1 MNEHLV
7 EQVSGLRFP
16 AQLPETLLE
25 VEQHFDAPRIDD
37 IPAAVRAALRGSK
50 PMQRI
55 RPGMRVA
62 VGAGSRGISNLP
74 VIVRA
79 VVEEVRAA
87 GADPFVFPA
96 MGSHGGATAPGQIE
110 MLASLGVTP
119 ESVGAEILATME
131 VKEIGRLPDGPPL
144 YQDANAAA
152 ADATLL
158 VNRVKP
164 HTDFHGQIES
174 GLAKMAVIGM
184 GKDTGAQ
191 LVHVYGARGF
201 IRFLA
206 PAA

>member
-87 GADPFVFPA
+87 GADPFV
-96 MGSHGGATAPGQIE
+96 
-110 MLASLGVTP
+110 
-119 ESVGAEILATME
+119 
-131 VKEIGRLPDGPPL
+131 
-144 YQDANAAA
+144 
-152 ADATLL
+152 
-158 VNRVKP
+158 
-164 HTDFHGQIES
+164 
-174 GLAKMAVIGM
+174 
-184 GKDTGAQ
+184 
-191 LVHVYGARGF
+191 
-201 IRFLA
+201 
-206 PAA
+206 